1 MLQMTNEVEEAPLS
15 IPLSDLVAKFSLS
28 IFKVLCFVMP
38 RGRNAFTSRCNYGSN
53 GSEVRF
59 PHAVG

>member
-1 MLQMTNEVEEAPLS
+1 MLQMTKEVEEAPLS
-15 IPLSDLVAKFSLS
+15 IPFSDLAAKFLLS

-38 RGRNAFTSRCNYGSN
+38 RGRNASTSRCNYGSN

-59 PHAVG
+59 PHAIG

>member
-38 RGRNAFTSRCNYGSN
+38 RGRNAFTSRCNY
-53 GSEVRF
+53 VL
-59 PHAVG
+59 VDQK